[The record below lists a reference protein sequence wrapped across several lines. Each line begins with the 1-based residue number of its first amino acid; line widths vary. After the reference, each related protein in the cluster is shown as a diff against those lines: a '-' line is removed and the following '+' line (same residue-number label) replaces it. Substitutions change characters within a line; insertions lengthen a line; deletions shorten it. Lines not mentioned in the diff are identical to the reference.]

1 MIDINLIRTN
11 RDLVKE
17 NIKKKF
23 QDKKLPLVDE
33 IYDMDIKYRRIKTEA
48 DEARNKVN
56 NLSKEIGSLMR
67 DKKIDEANKLKKRY
81 LLLRIVYQI
90 LKRKKK
96 FLRMK

>member
-33 IYDMDIKYRRIKTEA
+33 VYDMDIKYRTIRTEA
-48 DEARNKVN
+48 DELTYPLHIMIRY
-56 NLSKEIGSLMR
+56 EIE
-67 DKKIDEANKLKKRY
+67 KKIFNDFFDWEKDTLEIEDNPY
-81 LLLRIVYQI
+81 IRIIAV
-90 LKRKKK
+90 LTGVE
-96 FLRMK
+96 